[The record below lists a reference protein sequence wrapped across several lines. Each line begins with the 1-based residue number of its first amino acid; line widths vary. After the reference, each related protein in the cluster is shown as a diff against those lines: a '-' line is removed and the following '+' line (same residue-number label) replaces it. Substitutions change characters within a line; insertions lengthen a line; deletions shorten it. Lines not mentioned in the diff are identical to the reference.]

1 MNGGIIEQNPACHVA
16 SPLVRSNHC
25 LYIHIIGQVGNLLS
39 RLVNQ
44 LGGDF
49 FHLRLLALHWI
60 LDLGSIGGPGAQG
73 QILLG
78 LHLGCTYN
86 PRCRNYHLNRPK
98 LGMSWRNLR
107 PSDLLYVLQIN
118 VRYICYESMTYVAH
132 CSCRQQSATIIKADI
147 SKLIRPPISIKIWL
161 SALDNIKCLS

>member
-25 LYIHIIGQVGNLLS
+25 LHSYYRSGWQPAFAAGCQRITESVSPSDELA
-39 RLVNQ
+39 
-44 LGGDF
+44 GGKGF

-78 LHLGCTYN
+78 LHLGCSII
-86 PRCRNYHLNRPK
+86 RDV
-98 LGMSWRNLR
+98 G
-107 PSDLLYVLQIN
+107 
-118 VRYICYESMTYVAH
+118 
-132 CSCRQQSATIIKADI
+132 TII
-147 SKLIRPPISIKIWL
+147 
-161 SALDNIKCLS
+161 